1 MQGGAKTDL
10 GNLGE
15 KHIEMNRN
23 RRRKSLSRQELNR
36 APRLQE
42 GLPSAT
48 WKKNPNQSRCF
59 PVRSERVSEAV
70 TSPPIPMCLHHAIAE
85 AMSAPAP
92 RLRDWFLRSE

>member
-70 TSPPIPMCLHHAIAE
+70 TSPL
-85 AMSAPAP
+85 
-92 RLRDWFLRSE
+92 FLCVCTMPLLKLCPLLPPG